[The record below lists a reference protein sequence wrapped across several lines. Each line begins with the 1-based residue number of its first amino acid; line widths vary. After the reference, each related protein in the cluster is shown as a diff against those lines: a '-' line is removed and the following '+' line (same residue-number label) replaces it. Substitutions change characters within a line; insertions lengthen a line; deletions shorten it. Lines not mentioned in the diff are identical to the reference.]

1 MEQKIKY
8 IIEDYLENKI
18 SAKDLKILQD
28 WVSLP
33 ENKKLFK
40 EHLAEHYKGQLFDVD
55 KAYDVFERRTG
66 QDKNTKSKIIRI
78 QPYLRYAAMLIIT
91 ISMGYMVYYLNQQPT
106 TDLPINEVTL
116 ETDGGTYIL
125 DVSGQKSITSKNN
138 EEVVA
143 TQNGETL
150 SYNGNLGSSEIVYN
164 TLNVPYGR
172 TFEVELSDKTYVYLN
187 AGSRLKYPAQFS
199 PNEPREVFLEGEAY
213 FKVTKNENS
222 PFIVRANGASTEV
235 FGTEFNVTS
244 YSEDNKTSIVLVEG
258 DIGIFGEEGRFD
270 PEKHIKLVP
279 NQMASI
285 SAKAPMAITQ
295 VDVYG
300 YIAWI
305 DGQLIFK
312 NEKFENIARKLQRHY
327 DVSITNNNL
336 ALNEKRFTGRFDIET
351 VYQILNTFQRTN
363 PFNYRI
369 SNGQIIINP

>member
-8 IIEDYLENKI
+8 IIKDYLENKI
-18 SAKDLKILQD
+18 SAKDLKILQE
-28 WVSLP
+28 WVSVP
-33 ENKKLFK
+33 ENKKMFK
-40 EHLAEHYKGQLFDVD
+40 EHLAEHYKSPLFDVD

-66 QDKNTKSKIIRI
+66 QDKNTKSKVIRI

-91 ISMGYMVYYLNQQPT
+91 ISMGYLVYHLNQQPT
-106 TDLPINEVTL
+106 ADLPINEVTL

-125 DVSGQKSITSKNN
+125 DVSGQRSITSKNN

-150 SYNGNLGSSEIVYN
+150 SYNGNLESGEIVYN
-164 TLNVPYGR
+164 ILNVPYGR

-187 AGSRLKYPAQFS
+187 AGSRLKYPAHFA
-199 PNEPREVFLEGEAY
+199 PNVPREVFLEGEAY
-213 FKVTKNENS
+213 FKVTKNDES

-244 YSEDNKTSIVLVEG
+244 YSEDNETSIVLVEG
-258 DIGIFGEEGRFD
+258 SIGVFEEETRFD
-270 PEKHIKLVP
+270 PEKHTKLVP

-285 SAKAPMAITQ
+285 SGKAPITITQ
-295 VDVYG
+295 VDVSG
-300 YIAWI
+300 YIAWV

-327 DVSITNNNL
+327 NVIITNNNL

-351 VYQILNTFQRTN
+351 VEQILNTFQRTN

-369 SNGQIIINP
+369 SNRQIIINP